1 MSVPLQLA
9 CIFDELDPSVRKRKI
24 SNYEV
29 LKLLCMVLQTGI
41 PWRYLPVNGICE
53 WSTVYKRYQRWIKD
67 GLFDKALQRLQ
78 IMYSTKKLAEDPLW
92 FKNIFIDCSFVKNV
106 GGVDCLGKNPTDR
119 GRLATKMSAII
130 DNDQMP
136 LSCEF
141 FPGNM
146 ADCNIAL
153 QTALAI
159 KCPLR
164 LNKRYINVIVA
175 DKGYVSQGLMRDLA
189 NVGMGLL
196 TPSKL
201 RMRRRLPMSKN
212 QKASLKCRHK
222 VENFFCRLDKFKKI
236 YCRHE
241 KSIKAYRALTALAMA
256 ILLARHPILSTPETP
271 TGCQETPLKPVM
283 LS

>member
-1 MSVPLQLA
+1 MGGPNKHDTEIQDPWKSA
-9 CIFDELDPSVRKRKI
+9 ELIKKHVNEGLVMARKH
-24 SNYEV
+24 
-29 LKLLCMVLQTGI
+29 LLPTAIQAFI
-41 PWRYLPVNGICE
+41 PEHQGTMLIAYFHH
-53 WSTVYKRYQRWIKD
+53 Q
-67 GLFDKALQRLQ
+67 AQ
-78 IMYSTKKLAEDPLW
+78 
-92 FKNIFIDCSFVKNV
+92 
-106 GGVDCLGKNPTDR
+106 
-119 GRLATKMSAII
+119 
-130 DNDQMP
+130 QM
-136 LSCEF
+136 
-141 FPGNM
+141 
-146 ADCNIAL
+146 A
-153 QTALAI
+153 QAI